1 MITSVMSRKLGWNT
15 AEGVFATKVEVNG
28 DPLQETDFKKAYKD
42 GKYEEF
48 SFGKRI
54 FEENK
59 VGKDAY
65 ELRITFTLVAN
76 PDFAGFVKEGQ
87 LGFSCHHCCNFNSLQ
102 FAAGYGATF
111 QLT

>member
-1 MITSVMSRKLGWNT
+1 MVDHTVQMTVDADRNIPVIYSGVDVNNTGITDDSDHESLEVTIKETFAGAWDNAKSFTLRLP
-15 AEGVFATKVEVNG
+15 EGVFATKVEVNG

-54 FEENK
+54 FEESK

-65 ELRITFTLVAN
+65 
-76 PDFAGFVKEGQ
+76 
-87 LGFSCHHCCNFNSLQ
+87 
-102 FAAGYGATF
+102 
-111 QLT
+111 